1 MKQILILLCCLF
13 FSIGTLRSNII
24 LNPQP
29 QQINESGNMI
39 PTPVAFHVIG
49 MENLTPNALRALLQC
64 VDDRICPEGV
74 PFRVGV
80 RGDESIRKY
89 KKMIPDRRE
98 GYYLTINTREVVVA
112 GNDRRGLY
120 YGLRTLEQLLEQAA
134 KKDSIYEV
142 EITDWPDVAVR
153 GVVEGFYGQPW
164 SHEARMK
171 LIDFYSTHKLN
182 TYIYGPKNDRYHSSP
197 RWRQLYPK
205 QEAEQLR
212 CLVNY
217 AHEKEVDFVWAIHPG
232 RDIKWNDEDRDKL
245 IAKLEGMYALG
256 VRAFA
261 VFFDD
266 ISGAGTEA
274 DKQVELLN
282 YLNSHFIKVKGDVKP
297 LIMCPTEY
305 NRGRWKKETGYL
317 KTLGEGLD
325 ADIQIMWTGER
336 ALSDIT
342 TDNLTWVQTLIKR
355 KPYIW
360 WNFPVTDYSN
370 DRIMMGEVYGLDA
383 SIATEASA
391 FVANPMEYAEA
402 SKLAIYSVAN
412 RTWNIRSYDSCSS
425 WKNGIQYLLPD
436 AYEAMVCLCENSS
449 NTDVDHY
456 PRKESERI
464 RNCAQNFMDRYNLT
478 GNWDEVDQI
487 LLVKEFS
494 RMKESTDELTVAQS
508 NPALLTEIKP
518 WIFALGIWAEMGQ
531 ETLLLAA
538 AVKQNDQEKFVRKLK
553 HIQVLKQRLEKF
565 EKEVHPA
572 SIGTAVI
579 QPFVRSVSNI
589 AVKLFNERNQTNY
602 QVVFDQD

>member
-1 MKQILILLCCLF
+1 
-13 FSIGTLRSNII
+13 
-24 LNPQP
+24 
-29 QQINESGNMI
+29 
-39 PTPVAFHVIG
+39 
-49 MENLTPNALRALLQC
+49 
-64 VDDRICPEGV
+64 
-74 PFRVGV
+74 
-80 RGDESIRKY
+80 
-89 KKMIPDRRE
+89 
-98 GYYLTINTREVVVA
+98 
-112 GNDRRGLY
+112 
-120 YGLRTLEQLLEQAA
+120 
-134 KKDSIYEV
+134 
-142 EITDWPDVAVR
+142 
-153 GVVEGFYGQPW
+153 
-164 SHEARMK
+164 
-171 LIDFYSTHKLN
+171 
-182 TYIYGPKNDRYHSSP
+182 
-197 RWRQLYPK
+197 
-205 QEAEQLR
+205 
-212 CLVNY
+212 
-217 AHEKEVDFVWAIHPG
+217 
-232 RDIKWNDEDRDKL
+232 
-245 IAKLEGMYALG
+245 
-256 VRAFA
+256 
-261 VFFDD
+261 
-266 ISGAGTEA
+266 
-274 DKQVELLN
+274 
-282 YLNSHFIKVKGDVKP
+282 
-297 LIMCPTEY
+297 
-305 NRGRWKKETGYL
+305 
-317 KTLGEGLD
+317 
-325 ADIQIMWTGER
+325 MWTGER

-531 ETLLLAA
+531 ETLLLAE

-572 SIGTAVI
+572 SIWTAVI
-579 QPFVRSVSNI
+579 QPFVLSVSNI